1 MVSKLYNFH
10 SSVFLFKLTIPLQF
24 SIFKVLNKTENTSA
38 IYRLKVSEKYAFVQ
52 TNSKLIQNE
61 FYDDQLFSETTEN
74 DKKIILSCHSII
86 K

>member
-1 MVSKLYNFH
+1 MVSKLYNFY

>member
-1 MVSKLYNFH
+1 
-10 SSVFLFKLTIPLQF
+10 LTIPLQF